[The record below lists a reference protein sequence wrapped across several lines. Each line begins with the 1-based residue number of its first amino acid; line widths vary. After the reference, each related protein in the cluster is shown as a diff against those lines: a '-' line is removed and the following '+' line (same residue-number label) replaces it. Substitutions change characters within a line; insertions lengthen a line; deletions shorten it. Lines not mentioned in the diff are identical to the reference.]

1 MARYLSSTQWLR
13 WTLSYP
19 MLAWDTHL
27 PNGCVGHSATQ
38 FTRRIVEQDYR
49 AGRIPIHFGPTA
61 VRPHYFGYPKHRDG
75 AFRIATAS
83 SIGLNTIISRQ
94 QELKSFS
101 ARSDPKIG
109 YLNLSSTRAVDGS
122 VWTRRSSRW
131 APSVSQEIIQVGT
144 QRSSF
149 IYLFGFGLHRHWK
162 GQNARFLR
170 RQARCPF
177 SLTARWAETVHV
189 VYFSHS
195 QDLLQVAYSA
205 V

>member
-1 MARYLSSTQWLR
+1 MR
-13 WTLSYP
+13 WTLSFP
-19 MLAWDTHL
+19 VHETDRRARL
-27 PNGCVGHSATQ
+27 PSGQ
-38 FTRRIVEQDYR
+38 
-49 AGRIPIHFGPTA
+49 
-61 VRPHYFGYPKHRDG
+61 
-75 AFRIATAS
+75 
-83 SIGLNTIISRQ
+83 NTIISRQ

-109 YLNLSSTRAVDGS
+109 YLNLSSTRAVYGS